1 MGYQRW
7 VCTKCGSVAIT
18 TGRRPGPKDGLN
30 ENGYS
35 ACIKYKNGDYQPH
48 RWVKDGEATDE
59 EVEEY
64 ARDLAYYQDLK
75 KKVDSWTGKGDY
87 QYAYL
92 ERKTIFSG
100 CLGWFVT
107 IIFLGIG
114 GLCLLVGIDKNNG
127 FALCVGIF
135 FLFMAFLAI
144 WNMRMHG

>member
-30 ENGYS
+30 EYGYS

-64 ARDLAYYQDLK
+64 ARNLEYYQDLK
-75 KKVDSWTGKGDY
+75 KNIDSWSRTGDY
-87 QYAYL
+87 
-92 ERKTIFSG
+92 TFSG
-100 CLGWFVT
+100 CLGGFLT
-107 IIFLGIG
+107 LIFLGIG
-114 GLCLLVGIDKNNG
+114 GLCLLEGTTGDKEN
-127 FALCVGIF
+127 ADEVMCVGGF
-135 FLFMAFLAI
+135 FLFMAFLAY
-144 WNMRMHG
+144 WKMYRHG